1 MWKMALTSVALLF
14 LSCVTIVFSYSS
26 GPPTSRCSNLLPGH
40 PTSTG
45 GSNPGG
51 FYIYSDLIDCN
62 GAYNAS
68 QAYTIRLQGSQ
79 NFKGFIIQA
88 RESGTSNLIGTFS
101 NLPSG
106 TQLMGCGGSATV
118 SHNNGNAKSSVTV
131 TWTSPASTGTLDI
144 RYTVVVSRTPQ
155 SVFYANMAAASFRPS
170 GSSCT
175 LNSPVTSSSVASSS
189 VTSSSVASSSIAPTS
204 TPAPSSSTQGMPS
217 SSSTPPTSS
226 SISPTSSSALPSSST
241 SSVQPTNLPP
251 ACPSTDKTPSSDF
264 PIVFK
269 SPTNCDRASCTFY
282 WAMGPNSVN
291 SQYLDIYMEGTVDG
305 WMAVGFSLDQSMGM
319 DDVLGCKIEN
329 NAVTVLDTWNP
340 NGYTPNVADSNSSA
354 GICTHST
361 SYTNGRMSCLFSR
374 SAGITN
380 QGQDY
385 NLDSSYYILRAYR
398 TNSQPVV
405 SFLYKHSSTPTP
417 SSVQYNPMRDSNTSP
432 SCPSAPTD
440 TSAFPIVF
448 KSPTDCDR
456 ASCTFYWAM
465 GPKSG
470 SSQYLDVYMEG
481 TVDGWMAVGFSL
493 DQSMGMDD
501 VLGCKIE
508 NNAVTVLDTWN
519 PNGYTPNVADSNSSA
534 GICTHSTSYTNGR
547 MSCLFSRTVSITNQ
561 GQDYNLDSSYYILRA
576 YRTNSQPVVSF
587 LYKHSSTPTP
597 SSVQYN
603 PMRDSTTPAPP
614 TEDCPQ
620 APSSDTTYPFRV
632 GSPGDDY
639 YFAANFNSDNSS
651 FIDMR
656 LEGKA
661 DGYIAVGF
669 TATRDMYNADVV
681 GCKRNPADGSVSVI
695 DTWNPSTRSNLLD
708 ASQSGICRHTA
719 GYSNGR
725 ISCTFSKYV
734 GIIDSGQDLD
744 LNATLYRIYNAYSS
758 TGGLASEGLSRHTIT
773 PSFSS
778 AQTNLLTDI
787 REGRTETVDTWPKQ
801 QLLKTHGTF
810 MTIAWLVLAM
820 SGAFLAAWMKPVLP
834 NGEWFI
840 AHRILMAGSLIVGV
854 LGFILP
860 FIAHA
865 RSPTPGLIS
874 FSSDGKN
881 TAHFVIGIIIMCLHI
896 ANPIIAVFR
905 CNPKGEKRWIF
916 NLSHAHIIGYA
927 LLVLSFIN
935 IALGAHL
942 LDRGSFEVAGFYIVF
957 IILLT
962 LFQVFLFIIH
972 AYNAHNAPEK
982 DRPALVHSLLKYKYL
997 FATSTSGEYELK
1009 DKNKKEEEEK
1019 KDTVKPEKK
1028 KPIPSALIRTSWI
1041 AVIGHLIAVAIA
1053 VEIMIILIAFA

>member
-1 MWKMALTSVALLF
+1 MKMALIRVTLLF
-14 LSCVTIVFSYSS
+14 LSCLTIVFSYSN
-26 GPPTSRCSNLLPGH
+26 GPPTSQCSGLTPTGH
-40 PTSTG
+40 PTSSG

-68 QAYTIRLQGSQ
+68 QAYTIRLEGSQ
-79 NFKGFIIQA
+79 DFKGFIIQA

-101 NLPSG
+101 SLPSG
-106 TQLMGCGGSATV
+106 TELMGCGGSATV
-118 SHNNGNAKSSVTV
+118 SHSNANPKSSVTV
-131 TWTSPASTGTLDI
+131 TWTAPASAGTLDI
-144 RYTVVVSRTPQ
+144 RYTVVVSRSPQ
-155 SVFYANMAAASFRPS
+155 SIYYANVVAATFRPS

-175 LNSPVTSSSVASSS
+175 LNSPATSSSV
-189 VTSSSVASSSIAPTS
+189 APTS

-226 SISPTSSSALPSSST
+226 SISPTSSSAPPSSST
-241 SSVQPTNLPP
+241 SSVQPTNLPS
-251 ACPSTDKTPSSDF
+251 ACPSTDKSPSSDF

-269 SPTNCDRASCTFY
+269 SPTNCDRTSCTFY
-282 WAMGPNSVN
+282 WAMGPN
-291 SQYLDIYMEGTVDG
+291 
-305 WMAVGFSLDQSMGM
+305 
-319 DDVLGCKIEN
+319 
-329 NAVTVLDTWNP
+329 
-340 NGYTPNVADSNSSA
+340 
-354 GICTHST
+354 
-361 SYTNGRMSCLFSR
+361 
-374 SAGITN
+374 
-380 QGQDY
+380 
-385 NLDSSYYILRAYR
+385 
-398 TNSQPVV
+398 
-405 SFLYKHSSTPTP
+405 
-417 SSVQYNPMRDSNTSP
+417 
-432 SCPSAPTD
+432 
-440 TSAFPIVF
+440 
-448 KSPTDCDR
+448 
-456 ASCTFYWAM
+456 
-465 GPKSG
+465 SG

-493 DQSMGMDD
+493 DQAMGMDD

-508 NNAVTVLDTWN
+508 NNDVTVLDTWN
-519 PNGYTPNVADSNSSA
+519 PNGYNANQADSNSSA

-614 TEDCPQ
+614 IEDCPQ
-620 APSSDTTYPFRV
+620 APPSDATYPFRV

-681 GCKRNPADGSVSVI
+681 GCKRDPADGSVSVI

-719 GYSNGR
+719 DYSNGR

-744 LNATLYRIYNAYSS
+744 LNTTLYRIYNAYSP

-773 PSFSS
+773 PSFSR

-787 REGRTETVDTWPKQ
+787 REGRTEDVDTWPKQ

-810 MTIAWLVLAM
+810 MTIAWLALAM
-820 SGAFLAAWMKPVLP
+820 SGAFFAAWMKPVLP

-840 AHRILMAGSLIVGV
+840 VHRILMAGSLIVGI

-865 RSPTPGLIS
+865 RSPTPGIIS

-972 AYNAHNAPEK
+972 AYNARKAPEK

-997 FATSTSGEYELK
+997 FAASTGGEHEM
-1009 DKNKKEEEEK
+1009 KNKKKEEEEK

-1028 KPIPSALIRTSWI
+1028 KPLPSALIRTSWI
-1041 AVIGHLIAVAIA
+1041 AVIGHLVAVSVA
-1053 VEIMIILIAFA
+1053 VLIMIILIAIA